1 VPVRPDGGY
10 EISLGGPAG
19 NKLRVTAIA
28 LDHASAASEPVAV
41 VEGQFEYLV
50 NVNLE
55 SGKELTG
62 KVIAKPGGAAVAGAM
77 ISLNARGSRGSGV
90 NSQVVYPDGFS
101 SRGGS
106 QTVWAVTDVDGRFS
120 IAHVNSASYSVTAR
134 ADGYVAGVANVDL
147 AASNNVTV
155 EIEPEQTI
163 EGFVAFADGT
173 PVEGASI
180 SATRDTGAAQGGAGG
195 VGGMGGAGGMRPA
208 QSTEG
213 IGSSGASTT
222 SGSGGVF
229 RLNGLSS
236 GAYRLQVGGGRQGDV
251 NIRSR
256 KTEPVLAG
264 TRDLKIVVEPGGVIA
279 GRVLDPGKR
288 GVASLYVNANPE
300 PVNGKNVEGAESR
313 QSRTKEDGSFSIVG
327 LADVTTYSVNVQVNQ
342 GWDMAG
348 GSMWKNAAVKGVA
361 VGAGNL
367 EIVLEEGLSITG
379 HVVDGEGKPVP
390 NSYLYCTTPAVEGK
404 GRQGRNAMTD
414 ADGAFTVGGLES
426 GDCSFTLQT
435 SGPGALV
442 LQNGDKVPAGS
453 RDVRL
458 VATVGVSIKGVVVD
472 DSGGPIEGAMINVNV
487 KSGGGRGGYARSGKD
502 GSFEA
507 TGLVAGATYNIQS
520 NLPGRVR
527 GKAED
532 VSAGADGVRVVM
544 PKGFE
549 ASGRVL
555 DEKGAPVKGGQIFV
569 QSSGDSSLSQSAAI
583 DESGNF
589 TLKGLAE
596 GVYEAQAMT
605 QSATTKSLKKCGTL
619 KAGESGVELRI
630 EP

>member
-1 VPVRPDGGY
+1 
-10 EISLGGPAG
+10 
-19 NKLRVTAIA
+19 
-28 LDHASAASEPVAV
+28 
-41 VEGQFEYLV
+41 
-50 NVNLE
+50 
-55 SGKELTG
+55 
-62 KVIAKPGGAAVAGAM
+62 
-77 ISLNARGSRGSGV
+77 
-90 NSQVVYPDGFS
+90 
-101 SRGGS
+101 
-106 QTVWAVTDVDGRFS
+106 
-120 IAHVNSASYSVTAR
+120 
-134 ADGYVAGVANVDL
+134 
-147 AASNNVTV
+147 
-155 EIEPEQTI
+155 
-163 EGFVAFADGT
+163 
-173 PVEGASI
+173 
-180 SATRDTGAAQGGAGG
+180 
-195 VGGMGGAGGMRPA
+195 
-208 QSTEG
+208 
-213 IGSSGASTT
+213 
-222 SGSGGVF
+222 
-229 RLNGLSS
+229 
-236 GAYRLQVGGGRQGDV
+236 
-251 NIRSR
+251 
-256 KTEPVLAG
+256 
-264 TRDLKIVVEPGGVIA
+264 
-279 GRVLDPGKR
+279 
-288 GVASLYVNANPE
+288 
-300 PVNGKNVEGAESR
+300 
-313 QSRTKEDGSFSIVG
+313 
-327 LADVTTYSVNVQVNQ
+327 
-342 GWDMAG
+342 
-348 GSMWKNAAVKGVA
+348 
-361 VGAGNL
+361 
-367 EIVLEEGLSITG
+367 
-379 HVVDGEGKPVP
+379 
-390 NSYLYCTTPAVEGK
+390 
-404 GRQGRNAMTD
+404 MTD

-426 GDCSFTLQT
+426 GDCSLTLQT

-549 ASGRVL
+549 ALGCVL